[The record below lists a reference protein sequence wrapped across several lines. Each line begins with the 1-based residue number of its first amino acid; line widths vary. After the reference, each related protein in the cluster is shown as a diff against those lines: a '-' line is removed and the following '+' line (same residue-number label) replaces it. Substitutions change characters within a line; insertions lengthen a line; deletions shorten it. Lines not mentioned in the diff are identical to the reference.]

1 MPPSKN
7 GCSAA
12 MMNMQFHQNVNDPL
26 LFASLYTCSAFWYI
40 VLCGLVIM
48 IGVCNEY
55 AKLHRRRMLKKRNG
69 IRDSPTLDP
78 LITNKAGSKKSSKDK
93 GAVTVL
99 TFFTLTVDYL
109 LMLVVMTFNYGYF
122 FATILG
128 LVLGKYLFSF
138 DDESDS
144 AEGRQLSDA
153 PCC

>member
-26 LFASLYTCSAFWYI
+26 LFAQLYTCSTFWYI
-40 VLCGLVIM
+40 VLCVAVMM

-55 AKLHRRRMLKKRNG
+55 AKLHRRRILKTRNG
-69 IRDSPTLDP
+69 IRDSPTLNP
-78 LITNKAGSKKSSKDK
+78 LITNKAGTKKSPKDK

-128 LVLGKYLFSF
+128 LLLGKYLFSF
-138 DDESDS
+138 DDESDFV
-144 AEGRQLSDA
+144 EGRQLSDA